1 MEKLIKIP
9 SQAKSI
15 PIGQKPKRGR
25 PPAAKKALVR
35 QEPPS
40 PQEATINRI
49 AVPSPPRQEP
59 IAQVTE
65 PSTSNMILL
74 PTTQKPKR
82 GRKSAVKPT
91 INPIAVPSP
100 PRQEP
105 VVEAPST
112 DKQ

>member
-1 MEKLIKIP
+1 MIVLP
-9 SQAKSI
+9 TT
-15 PIGQKPKRGR
+15 QKPKRGR
-25 PPAAKKALVR
+25 KPAVK
-35 QEPPS
+35 P
-40 PQEATINRI
+40 TINPI

-100 PRQEP
+100 PRREP
-105 VVEAPST
+105 VVEVPST
-112 DKQ
+112 DKQLPNKSVPMLTRASKRKAL